1 MIDISINNILLN
13 QVFKDGK
20 KISIKEISPILPE
33 SLTSPLTLNLG
44 VDGKLFWAPASEK
57 TSLQAGKGIVLS
69 KVGSSLRIDVS
80 IWNPLKGLIYFKGN
94 QIGIGREPLF
104 SYIFDIAIPKNTV
117 MTAFH
122 IGDGK
127 RGFSMGNGTTEGFLP
142 EIIGMGQNEQDA
154 GLYLLGRAGN
164 GKASDIPLIILDGRN
179 CEDASL
185 INRPI
190 LGITSAKYD
199 NYYVIVDHDGK
210 IGIGKKPEIY
220 KVEVNG
226 EISANDFILEGS
238 SIHALISVIEE
249 QQKEIDKM
257 KIQIK
262 QLLNK
267 K

>member
-13 QVFKDGK
+13 QIFQDGK
-20 KISIKEISPILPE
+20 KISIKEVFPVLPE
-33 SLTSPLTLNLG
+33 TSTPLTLNLG
-44 VDGKLFWAPASEK
+44 VDGKLFWAPSSEK
-57 TSLQAGKGIVLS
+57 TSLQAGKGIILS

-80 IWNPLKGLIYFKGN
+80 IWNPLKELMYLKEN

-104 SYIFDIAIPKNTV
+104 SYILDIAIPENTV

-127 RGFSMGNGTTEGFLP
+127 RGFSMGNGTIDGFLP

-164 GKASDIPLIILDGRN
+164 GQPSDIPLIILDGRN
-179 CEDASL
+179 SEDSYL
-185 INRPI
+185 TNRPI

-199 NYYVIVDHDGK
+199 SYYFIIDHDGK
-210 IGIGKKPEIY
+210 IGIGKKPERY

-238 SIHALISVIEE
+238 SIHALISVIGE
-249 QQKEIDKM
+249 QQKEIDRM
-257 KIQIK
+257 KVQIQ
-262 QLLNK
+262 QLQDK